1 MIYAK
6 CIENEAPVSKR
17 KYPLEIGK
25 MYEVDTINM
34 GGCYTDI
41 LLKGFNS
48 KYFMNWF
55 NSVCFE
61 FYENGKKIDIYSDKR
76 FNPYI

>member
-6 CIENEAPVSKR
+6 CIKNEGPVSKR
-17 KYPLEIGK
+17 KYPLEISK
-25 MYEVDTINM
+25 MYEIDTIDM
-34 GGCYTDI
+34 GSCNTDI

-48 KYFMNWF
+48 KDPKSWF

-61 FYENGKKIDIYSDKR
+61 FYENGKEIDIYSDKR
-76 FNPYI
+76 FNPYL

>member
-25 MYEVDTINM
+25 MYEVDSIDM
-34 GGCYTDI
+34 GSYKTDI
-41 LLKGFNS
+41 LLKGFNDWDS
-48 KYFMNWF
+48 KSWF

-61 FYENGKKIDIYSDKR
+61 FYEKGKEIDIYSCER
-76 FNPYI
+76 FNFYL

>member
-25 MYEVDTINM
+25 MYEVDSIDM
-34 GGCYTDI
+34 GSYNTDI
-41 LLKGFNS
+41 LLKGFNGRDS
-48 KYFMNWF
+48 KSWF

-61 FYENGKKIDIYSDKR
+61 FYENGKEIDIYSDKR
-76 FNPYI
+76 FNLYL

>member
-17 KYPLEIGK
+17 KYPLEVGK

-34 GGCYTDI
+34 GGSYTDI
-41 LLKGFNS
+41 LLKGFDS
-48 KYFMNWF
+48 KYFRNWF

-61 FYENGKKIDIYSDKR
+61 FYENGKEIDIYSDKR
-76 FNPYI
+76 FNPYL

>member
-6 CIENEAPVSKR
+6 CIENEGPVSKR

-25 MYEVDTINM
+25 MYEVDLIDM
-34 GGCYTDI
+34 GSSSTDI
-41 LLKGFNS
+41 LLKGFNDRDS
-48 KYFMNWF
+48 KSWF

-61 FYENGKKIDIYSDKR
+61 FYEDDKEIDIYSDKR
-76 FNPYI
+76 FNPYM